1 MRIHINFVSFVCLF
15 LFFFFSLFFCLPPI
29 IYVCPL
35 TNINHTQ
42 KNEKKNTHV
51 SLMQEKALFGSF
63 YGSSLSNNNNAFY
76 SKNTQNHNSLSNGA
90 NLRAN
95 HVETTTTLTWAF
107 QAVPTLY
114 SVYQKVE
121 YHKKIYIYTQYVQR
135 IFFFMLFY
143 KSKKSSFT
151 IYDTLTLTILL
162 HFVSVYFIF
171 FSFFY
176 VPCVVFHSF
185 LLCHVNTFILLY
197 IILLCRF
204 I

>member
-15 LFFFFSLFFCLPPI
+15 LFFFSLFFCLPPI

-42 KNEKKNTHV
+42 KNEKNTHV

-121 YHKKIYIYTQYVQR
+121 YHKKYIYTICTKNFLFY
-135 IFFFMLFY
+135 MLFY

-171 FSFFY
+171 FSFLCSLCCFSFFLVMSCQYFY
-176 VPCVVFHSF
+176 SV
-185 LLCHVNTFILLY
+185 IY
-197 IILLCRF
+197 YILLCRF